1 LSGAAF
7 FPKAPER
14 LKYMSTQR
22 GAIKSVEVG
31 EEVLKRLNEL
41 ANRSAIERY
50 REIFEDRKCGG

>member
-1 LSGAAF
+1 
-7 FPKAPER
+7 
-14 LKYMSTQR
+14 MSTQR